1 MLRLTSRPYKFNGRL
16 EDKEMAREIPRAGPC
31 LSYSGL
37 EKCGHKFNTR
47 GRDLFS
53 ASVQLRIWA
62 NGLLPSGDDGR
73 TSEALCESGL
83 CETILKFEPMSY
95 FIILQIGELS
105 NSDGRCNRASTSA
118 AGSSIGQLRLRKRIQ
133 GRKGG
138 RRKGEQAGKAWDGM
152 EQGVEG

>member
-73 TSEALCESGL
+73 KDERGL
-83 CETILKFEPMSY
+83 V
-95 FIILQIGELS
+95 
-105 NSDGRCNRASTSA
+105 
-118 AGSSIGQLRLRKRIQ
+118 RKWIMRDDS
-133 GRKGG
+133 K
-138 RRKGEQAGKAWDGM
+138 
-152 EQGVEG
+152 V